1 MPKQAGS
8 GPETHYRVIL
18 RPRVTEKGLKAVERA
33 RGYAF
38 EVAPTANKVEIRRAV
53 EALFKVKVEAVR
65 TMNVVGKLKRMGRS
79 FGRRPAWKKAIVKLR
94 EGHTIENFY

>member
-1 MPKQAGS
+1 MPKHVAS
-8 GPETHYRVIL
+8 GPEVHYRVIL
-18 RPRVTEKGLKAVERA
+18 RPRVTEKGLKVVERT

-38 EVAPTANKVEIRRAV
+38 EVAPGANKVEIRRAV

-79 FGRRPAWKKAIVKLR
+79 CGRRPAWKKAIVTLR